1 MTIRGL
7 YSGTFLSLTQLM
19 HTRDDPGE
27 TKSVHITHIPQYT
40 AIIKFYGPISV
51 HFPLSTESLLT
62 MSAPT
67 CKMSCLKLRIL

>member
-7 YSGTFLSLTQLM
+7 FSGTFLSLTQLM

-40 AIIKFYGPISV
+40 AIIKFMWSYQCA
-51 HFPLSTESLLT
+51 FPTLY
-62 MSAPT
+62 
-67 CKMSCLKLRIL
+67 